1 MREALKYWEISPRV
15 REGIA
20 VFPGDTPYVREELLH
35 FSRGH
40 HLSLSKIHCTVHLG
54 AHADAP
60 IHYHRDGVG
69 IAERDLAA
77 YFGACEVMR
86 VRAPRGERIGL
97 SALQGRTPRAPRVL
111 LQTDSFADP
120 YRWTSD
126 FNGVEPELVEY
137 LASCGVRLIGVDT
150 PSLDLAD
157 DKELRA
163 HQVCFSRDLSILE
176 GLVLGAVPE
185 GIYSLVALPL
195 ALEGA
200 DAAPVRAIL
209 VESVLGELCPKK

>member
-20 VFPGDTPYVREELLH
+20 VFPGDTPYVREDLMH

-69 IAERDLAA
+69 IAERDLSA
-77 YFGACEVMR
+77 YFGPSEVMR
-86 VRAPRGERIGL
+86 VQAPRGKRIGVQ
-97 SALQGRTPRAPRVL
+97 ALQGRKPRAPRVL
-111 LQTDSFADP
+111 LKTESFPDP
-120 YRWTSD
+120 YRWNDD
-126 FNGVEPELVEY
+126 FNGLEPELVEFF
-137 LASCGVRLIGVDT
+137 ATHGVRLIGVDT

-157 DKELRA
+157 DRELRA
-163 HQVCFSRDLSILE
+163 HQVCFRRDLSILE
-176 GLVLGAVPE
+176 GLVLTDVPE
-185 GIYSLVALPL
+185 GIYGLVALPL
-195 ALEGA
+195 RLEGA

-209 VESVLGELCPKK
+209 VEGSLGELCPKK